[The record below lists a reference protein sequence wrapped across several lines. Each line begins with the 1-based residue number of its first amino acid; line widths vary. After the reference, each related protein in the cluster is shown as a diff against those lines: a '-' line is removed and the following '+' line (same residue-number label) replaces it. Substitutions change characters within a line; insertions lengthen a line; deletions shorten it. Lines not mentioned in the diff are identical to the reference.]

1 VIPKS
6 LLSSAAMMVGTL
18 WLAAVP
24 ASASAQTR
32 ACDRTCMETVGE
44 RVLTS
49 ITRHD
54 AGMLPFSP
62 EYKATQNNVPQAAS
76 MMNIWRTIS
85 GVKDKY
91 FAIDTHSRQ
100 MFIVATVTEGSVDSM
115 LYGRLALDDQARIS
129 EVELYIDRARGD
141 AGFQYG
147 LRHGKMA
154 FPDPSWLKP
163 IPAGQRATREEML
176 GVGKSIFDRDITS
189 PPLAEDCVMMENGE
203 ISNEDPEVL
212 KYLLPSDVAAS
223 QVKKDAAGRALV
235 PCAAP
240 PERPT
245 DKSARIDIV
254 DEERGIVIAAAM
266 FNGIDQPYLVENPTT
281 SAFVPSDIMDPYL
294 GVLKAQ
300 AATGKFNQP
309 RVKGW
314 PVTAS
319 VIEMYRYYG
328 GKIHSMHLLFNMEPP
343 GSITPWVN
351 VTK

>member
-1 VIPKS
+1 MNITS
-6 LLSSAAMMVGTL
+6 LAGHAA
-18 WLAAVP
+18 LALGAMWMAALP
-24 ASASAQTR
+24 SGAQAQVRPCER
-32 ACDRTCMETVGE
+32 ACIAGIGE
-44 RVLTS
+44 KVLTS

-54 AGMLPFSP
+54 AGLLPLSP
-62 EYKATQNNVPQAAS
+62 EYRATQNNVPQAVS

-85 GVKDKY
+85 SIKDKY
-91 FAIDTHSRQ
+91 FVIDTTARQ
-100 MFIVATVTEGSVDSM
+100 MFIVATVTEGQVDSL

-154 FPDPSWLKP
+154 FPDASWLKP
-163 IPAGQRATREEML
+163 MPAGQRATREEML
-176 GVGKSIFDRDITS
+176 GVGRSIFDRDITS
-189 PPLAEDCVMMENGE
+189 PPLADDCVMMENGE

-223 QVKKDAAGRALV
+223 QVHKDAAGRALV

-245 DKSARIDIV
+245 DKKARIDVV
-254 DEERGIVIAAAM
+254 DEEQGIVIAAAM
-266 FNGIDQPYLVENPTT
+266 FDGIDQPYLVENPTT
-281 SAFVPSDIMDPYL
+281 SAFVPSDIMAPYL

-300 AATGKFNQP
+300 AATGQFTQP

-328 GKIHSMHLLFNMEPP
+328 GRIHSMHLLFNMEPE
-343 GSITPWVN
+343 GSKNPWVYFS
-351 VTK
+351 K